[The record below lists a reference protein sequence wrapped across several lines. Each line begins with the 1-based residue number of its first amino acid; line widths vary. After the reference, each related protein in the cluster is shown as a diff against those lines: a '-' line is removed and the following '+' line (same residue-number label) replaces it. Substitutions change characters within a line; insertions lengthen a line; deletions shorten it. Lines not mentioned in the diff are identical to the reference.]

1 VSRTTPQEQIGV
13 RAQHAPQGPDHMA
26 LMGEAYFKRNL
37 ADRKLAPRQQGP
49 CTLDTPP
56 DNVGVHWH
64 ACGAFELGLQV

>member
-1 VSRTTPQEQIGV
+1 
-13 RAQHAPQGPDHMA
+13 MA